1 MFARRYV
8 AVLVTALMSFG
19 GLVSRAAA
27 QQDKSNFH
35 VVVNMVQLEVAVTDS
50 KGNYLTGLQPS
61 DFEIKEDGITEK
73 IASFGEGNQPV
84 RLLISTPAAER
95 AAESAGKV
103 GSSNAAANTAAPDTL
118 EGQQLGRFMAGA
130 NVFILFDTSNYMYKG
145 FVYAQDAITEFVRS
159 LDTPY
164 RIAFYSYSRDLSRL
178 APLTGD
184 RFQVLRAVRQ
194 TVAGDNAALYNALIL
209 TLKDAAPFSGK
220 KAIVVFSNGPDNA
233 SSVAP
238 EDVAELAESEEI
250 PIYMISTRDA
260 RLDPISAVVFR
271 RISAATGGEAYF
283 AKNWRDQRRAFDS
296 IRNDLEHLYSISY
309 YPQANQNRGWR
320 AIKVSLTKKS
330 LRKYH
335 IRTRSGYRPRPVRVP
350 VEAAGGGQ

>member
-1 MFARRYV
+1 
-8 AVLVTALMSFG
+8 
-19 GLVSRAAA
+19 
-27 QQDKSNFH
+27 
-35 VVVNMVQLEVAVTDS
+35 
-50 KGNYLTGLQPS
+50 
-61 DFEIKEDGITEK
+61 
-73 IASFGEGNQPV
+73 
-84 RLLISTPAAER
+84 
-95 AAESAGKV
+95 
-103 GSSNAAANTAAPDTL
+103 
-118 EGQQLGRFMAGA
+118 MAGA

>member
-1 MFARRYV
+1 MFARCV
-8 AVLVTALMSFG
+8 TFLVVSSQFLWVFAAPAV
-19 GLVSRAAA
+19 A

-35 VVVNMVQLEVAVTDS
+35 VVVNMVQLEVAVTDG
-50 KGNYLTGLQPS
+50 KGNYLTGLHPS
-61 DFEIKEDGITEK
+61 DFEIREDGIPQK

-84 RLLISTPAAER
+84 RQLISTPADNRTAD
-95 AAESAGKV
+95 ATTPNLPAGQ
-103 GSSNAAANTAAPDTL
+103 AAPDTL

-130 NVFILFDTSNYMYKG
+130 NVFILFDTSNYMYRG

-164 RIAFYSYSRDLSRL
+164 QIAFYSYSRDLSRL
-178 APLTGD
+178 APLTAN
-184 RFQVLRAVRQ
+184 RFQVLRAVRD
-194 TVAGDNAALYNALIL
+194 TVAGDNAALYNALLL
-209 TLKDAAPFSGK
+209 TLKDAAPFAGK
-220 KAIVVFSNGPDNA
+220 KAVVVFSNGPDNA

-238 EDVAELAESEEI
+238 EDVAELAESEEV

-309 YPQANQNRGWR
+309 YPQANDNRGWR
-320 AIKVSLTKKS
+320 AIKVTLNKAN

-335 IRTRSGYRPRPVRVP
+335 IRTRSGYRPRPARVSM
-350 VEAAGGGQ
+350 ETAGGQ